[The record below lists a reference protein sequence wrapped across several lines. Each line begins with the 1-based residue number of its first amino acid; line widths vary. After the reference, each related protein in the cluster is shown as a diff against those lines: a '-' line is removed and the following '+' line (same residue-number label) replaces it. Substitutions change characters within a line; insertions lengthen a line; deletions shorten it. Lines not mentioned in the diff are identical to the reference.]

1 MLDIKKLKIW
11 YIMVKIFLKCLNDDI
26 LNDIIF
32 FKKKYWDNN
41 ILNRSEIIM
50 VNLWNWCKIVIKLW
64 KLHQNKL
71 KSSIIMKKI

>member
-50 VNLWNWCKIVIKLW
+50 VNLWNWWSIV
-64 KLHQNKL
+64 
-71 KSSIIMKKI
+71 